1 MISYLRLQR
10 FKCFL
15 DQFIS
20 MEPLTILAGSNN
32 TGKSTVIQ
40 ALLLLRQTVKT
51 GRFKKGEM
59 PLNGPLVHMGTGRDV
74 LCQWAEEDNINMS
87 VNFTEDPESILNWNI
102 KYISAN
108 PEDLILKI
116 LECPQE
122 SLVNRSLFD
131 NNFSYIGANRIGP
144 QLAHSFS
151 EEAIEELNVGVRGE
165 FTVHCLQQFEM
176 DKINLKELK
185 YSPEDQSETL
195 SFQTE
200 KWVNYLIPG
209 IRFKYNRIIN
219 ADILAISVSNNK
231 ADRDTDYLR
240 PTNVG
245 FGISYSLPIV
255 VAGLMSRKGSLLIIE
270 NPEAHLHP
278 RAQSR
283 MGHFFSR
290 LASAGV
296 QVIVETH
303 SDHILNG
310 IRVSVKNKI
319 IKPENIS
326 IKYFDENYNLHNPEI
341 DSDGRIDYW
350 PEGFFDQTEKDLMEL
365 I

>member
-10 FKCFL
+10 FKCFM

-20 MEPLTILAGSNN
+20 LEPLTILAGSNN
-32 TGKSTVIQ
+32 TGKSSVIQ
-40 ALLLLRQTVKT
+40 ALLLLRQTAKT
-51 GRFKKGEM
+51 GRLKKGEIL
-59 PLNGPLVHMGTGRDV
+59 LNGPLVHLGTGQDV
-74 LCQWAEEDNINMS
+74 FCQWAEEDNINMS
-87 VNFTEDPESILNWNI
+87 VNFTEAPEEILKWNI
-102 KYISAN
+102 QYTTAN
-108 PEDLILKI
+108 SEDLNLKI
-116 LECPQE
+116 LEGTE
-122 SLVNRSLFD
+122 EKLIKGSLFN

-151 EEAIEELNVGVRGE
+151 EETIEELNVGVRGE
-165 FTVHCLQQFEM
+165 FTVHCLQQFQM
-176 DKINLKELK
+176 DKIKLKELK
-185 YSPEDQSETL
+185 YSSEDQSETL

-200 KWVNYLIPG
+200 KWINYLIPG
-209 IRFKYNRIIN
+209 IRFKYSRLIN
-219 ADILAISVSNNK
+219 ADILSISVSNNK
-231 ADRDTDYLR
+231 PDRDTDYLR

-245 FGISYSLPIV
+245 FGISYCLPVV
-255 VAGLMSRKGSLLIIE
+255 VAGLMSRKDSLLIVE

-278 RAQSR
+278 GAQSR

-319 IKPENIS
+319 INPENIS
-326 IKYFDENYNLHNPEI
+326 INYFDENYNLHNPEI
-341 DSDGRIDYW
+341 DSDGRIDCW
-350 PEGFFDQTEKDLMEL
+350 PEGFFDQTEKDLQEL